1 MDHALAKLTGIS
13 VLVSLF
19 TAFQMTAVIGSH
31 PSATANTYTIIQLKA
46 TNSNSNLGA
55 NDNCTGF
62 FSSGGSH
69 GCHFDTQAGGV
80 YPSAVQGV
88 GNGACVG
95 FGAQAVGITS
105 AQTLTVSDTGG
116 NSWSQVSG
124 FPVFF
129 GGNAKT
135 ADLWCAY
142 NATGSVANDVITIT
156 ISNLPSGGE
165 RIAPFY
171 LEFQPSNGAGL
182 SVFDT
187 SGSANLASCGA
198 GGSPCSGVTAAQL
211 SPAMTGTTDV
221 AIQWVT
227 DGPSQSSVNSPWSS
241 NYVNNGDH
249 TGIAAAVGLNS
260 GYTVPLFTAA
270 SSSAAIATAA
280 YWK

>member
-1 MDHALAKLTGIS
+1 MIRLIGIFLIIS
-13 VLVSLF
+13 VLC
-19 TAFQMTAVIGSH
+19 AFQMTAVIGSGG
-31 PSATANTYTIIQLKA
+31 SIAANSYTIIQLKA
-46 TNSNSNLGA
+46 TNSNSNLGV
-55 NDNCTGF
+55 NDNCNAF
-62 FSSGGSH
+62 FSSSGRT
-69 GCHFDTQAGGV
+69 GCNFDTQAGAV
-80 YPSAVQGV
+80 YPSAGQIAGD
-88 GNGACVG
+88 GICVG

-116 NSWSQVSG
+116 NTWQHVTG

-135 ADLWCAY
+135 ADLWCAL
-142 NATGSVANDVITIT
+142 NATGSVGNDIITIA
-156 ISNLPSGGE
+156 ISNLPSSGE

-171 LEFQPSNGAGL
+171 LEFKPANGVGT
-182 SVFDT
+182 STFDT
-187 SGSANLASCGA
+187 SGASNLTSCGA
-198 GGSPCSGVTAAQL
+198 SGSPCSGVTAAQL
-211 SPAMTGTTDV
+211 SPSMTGTADV
-221 AIQWVT
+221 MIQWVT

-280 YWK
+280 AWK